1 MNVKTADIKELE
13 SYYEKSGNQLVVLYG
28 RKDCKKEELIR
39 EFVKD
44 KKFFY
49 YRCRQASAQDQL
61 RMMGKE
67 IIRQY
72 DVRLQKETYDEFFN
86 RIKSGDGSKLV
97 VVIDEAQYAMKKDE
111 TLLKSILKLKAK
123 RLYPGPVMIVLASS
137 SIVWVEQDLEETFGD
152 EFKKINGQIKVEDLN
167 FLEVVRA
174 FPSLPVSECIKIYGS
189 IGGVPGY
196 MDEWNSRT
204 SFKDNIC
211 RLALTD
217 GGYLFDMAERLIS
230 SELRELSVYN
240 TILSAIAQGY
250 NKLNDLYLKTGYSR
264 AKISVYMKNLSHFD
278 IVEKVQSFQ
287 TGGWENAKKGVYQ
300 IKDTFIN
307 FWFKFVFPHMSDL
320 YLLKPYEFYDRYIAP
335 ELGTYLKRYFRNVCM
350 EYMML
355 LNQMGRMPFPVHK
368 IGTWV
373 GKTGN
378 IDIIAQSTD
387 RRNIVGLCNWDQPQL
402 TSQMCEELY
411 QNMEKA
417 KIRSEHIFLFSATR
431 FEPMLA
437 EHAKTD
443 DRFELIDMN
452 EL

>member
-240 TILSAIAQGY
+240 IC
-250 NKLNDLYLKTGYSR
+250 NCTGT
-264 AKISVYMKNLSHFD
+264 
-278 IVEKVQSFQ
+278 QQ
-287 TGGWENAKKGVYQ
+287 TE
-300 IKDTFIN
+300 
-307 FWFKFVFPHMSDL
+307 
-320 YLLKPYEFYDRYIAP
+320 
-335 ELGTYLKRYFRNVCM
+335 
-350 EYMML
+350 
-355 LNQMGRMPFPVHK
+355 
-368 IGTWV
+368 
-373 GKTGN
+373 
-378 IDIIAQSTD
+378 
-387 RRNIVGLCNWDQPQL
+387 
-402 TSQMCEELY
+402 
-411 QNMEKA
+411 
-417 KIRSEHIFLFSATR
+417 
-431 FEPMLA
+431 
-437 EHAKTD
+437 
-443 DRFELIDMN
+443 
-452 EL
+452 

>member
-240 TILSAIAQGY
+240 TILSAIAQGH
-250 NKLNDLYLKTGYSR
+250 NKLNDLFLTTGFSR

-278 IVEKVQSFQ
+278 IVEKVVSFE
-287 TGGWENAKKGVYQ
+287 TGGWDNAKKGVYQ
-300 IKDTFIN
+300 IKDTYVN
-307 FWFKFVFPHMSDL
+307 FWFKFVFPYLSDL
-320 YLLKPYEFYDRYIAP
+320 YLMTPSAFYDAHIAK
-335 ELGTYLKRYFRNVCM
+335 ELDDYLSRYFRNVCM
-350 EYMML
+350 E
-355 LNQMGRMPFPVHK
+355 
-368 IGTWV
+368 
-373 GKTGN
+373 
-378 IDIIAQSTD
+378 
-387 RRNIVGLCNWDQPQL
+387 
-402 TSQMCEELY
+402 
-411 QNMEKA
+411 
-417 KIRSEHIFLFSATR
+417 
-431 FEPMLA
+431 
-437 EHAKTD
+437 
-443 DRFELIDMN
+443 
-452 EL
+452 

>member
-174 FPSLPVSECIKIYGS
+174 FPSLPVSECIKWTVIPS
-189 IGGVPGY
+189 VP
-196 MDEWNSRT
+196 
-204 SFKDNIC
+204 K
-211 RLALTD
+211 
-217 GGYLFDMAERLIS
+217 
-230 SELRELSVYN
+230 
-240 TILSAIAQGY
+240 
-250 NKLNDLYLKTGYSR
+250 
-264 AKISVYMKNLSHFD
+264 
-278 IVEKVQSFQ
+278 
-287 TGGWENAKKGVYQ
+287 
-300 IKDTFIN
+300 
-307 FWFKFVFPHMSDL
+307 
-320 YLLKPYEFYDRYIAP
+320 
-335 ELGTYLKRYFRNVCM
+335 
-350 EYMML
+350 
-355 LNQMGRMPFPVHK
+355 
-368 IGTWV
+368 
-373 GKTGN
+373 
-378 IDIIAQSTD
+378 
-387 RRNIVGLCNWDQPQL
+387 
-402 TSQMCEELY
+402 
-411 QNMEKA
+411 
-417 KIRSEHIFLFSATR
+417 
-431 FEPMLA
+431 
-437 EHAKTD
+437 
-443 DRFELIDMN
+443 
-452 EL
+452 

>member
-189 IGGVPGY
+189 IGGVRG
-196 MDEWNSRT
+196 
-204 SFKDNIC
+204 
-211 RLALTD
+211 
-217 GGYLFDMAERLIS
+217 
-230 SELRELSVYN
+230 
-240 TILSAIAQGY
+240 
-250 NKLNDLYLKTGYSR
+250 
-264 AKISVYMKNLSHFD
+264 
-278 IVEKVQSFQ
+278 
-287 TGGWENAKKGVYQ
+287 
-300 IKDTFIN
+300 
-307 FWFKFVFPHMSDL
+307 
-320 YLLKPYEFYDRYIAP
+320 
-335 ELGTYLKRYFRNVCM
+335 
-350 EYMML
+350 
-355 LNQMGRMPFPVHK
+355 
-368 IGTWV
+368 
-373 GKTGN
+373 
-378 IDIIAQSTD
+378 
-387 RRNIVGLCNWDQPQL
+387 
-402 TSQMCEELY
+402 
-411 QNMEKA
+411 
-417 KIRSEHIFLFSATR
+417 
-431 FEPMLA
+431 
-437 EHAKTD
+437 
-443 DRFELIDMN
+443 
-452 EL
+452 